1 MTRKLP
7 LLSIDELKIRFPG
20 EGGEVVA
27 VQHLS
32 LRLAAGQVLA
42 LVGESGSGKSVTAL
56 YTIGLLPD
64 TACAESQRTQFCPPG
79 AEPID
84 LMSLST
90 AEWNHLRGRHI
101 GMIFQEPMSAL
112 NPTLRCGEQI
122 AEVIRRHHSVS
133 AATARQQTHDWL
145 ERVRLPDAERI
156 YRAYPHEISGGQRQR
171 VMIAGALAAEP
182 ALLIADEPTTA
193 LDLSVQAEILD
204 LLKTLQ
210 AEMGLSMLF
219 ITHDLGVVRHIAD
232 QLLVMQ
238 QGRVV
243 EQGKMEAIL
252 SNPQDRYTRT
262 LLAARPQPPATVP
275 VPSEAATSVLTV
287 TDLRV
292 TFSWRRGWFGPVSQV
307 EAVGGVSFDLAPGQ
321 TLGVVGE
328 SGSGKTTLGR
338 AIVGLVPSSGG
349 RVVFRGRELTGLSA
363 AELRPLRPRL
373 QMIFQDP
380 LASLDPRWTVGAT
393 LTEVLSTGSR
403 AAKKEKALAMLAKV
417 GLEEQHYDR
426 LPRELSGGQR
436 QRLNLARALLMAPD
450 LLICDEVTSALDRPV
465 QARIL
470 DLLRSLQ
477 AELGFA
483 CLFISHDIG
492 VVRAISDEVLVMQ
505 DGHTVEKGP
514 TEQVLAQPTQPYT
527 RALLASELPD

>member
-7 LLSIDELKIRFPG
+7 LLSIDELTIRFPG
-20 EGGEVVA
+20 EAGEVVA

-56 YTIGLLPD
+56 HTIGLLPD
-64 TACAESQRTQFCPPG
+64 TAYAESRCTQFCPPG

-84 LMSLST
+84 LTALSGR
-90 AEWNHLRGRHI
+90 AWNRLRGRHI

-122 AEVIRRHHSVS
+122 AEVLRRHRGVS
-133 AATARQQTHDWL
+133 AATARRQTQDWL

-210 AEMGLSMLF
+210 TEMGLSMLF

-232 QLLVMQ
+232 RVLVMQ

-243 EQGKMEAIL
+243 EQGTMDAVLSHPQEA
-252 SNPQDRYTRT
+252 YTRA

-275 VPSEAATSVLTV
+275 PPSGSTTALLTV
-287 TDLRV
+287 SDLRV
-292 TFSWRRGWFGPVSQV
+292 TFSWRRGWFGPVSEV
-307 EAVGGVSFDLAPGQ
+307 EAVAGVSFDLAPGQ

-349 RVVFRGRELTGLSA
+349 RVVFRGQELTALSA

-393 LTEVLSTGSR
+393 LTEVLSGSAPAVR
-403 AAKKEKALAMLAKV
+403 KEKALAMLAKV
-417 GLEEQHYDR
+417 GLDAHHYDR

-436 QRLNLARALLMAPD
+436 QRLNLARALLLEPE
-450 LLICDEVTSALDRPV
+450 LLICDEVTSALDLSV

-470 DLLRSLQ
+470 DLLRRLQ
-477 AELGFA
+477 DELGFA

-492 VVRAISDEVLVMQ
+492 VIRAISDDVLVMQ
-505 DGHTVEKGP
+505 NGRIVEKGP
-514 TEQVLAQPTQPYT
+514 TARVLGQPAQPYT